1 MLYTSETRAM
11 IDRQE
16 EETTEKKVQQARLQ
30 LVPYEKTL
38 LKEQNKTWKPI
49 FTEFKQTIRKRN
61 ARLKK
66 ARRVYGA
73 GWPCN

>member
-1 MLYTSETRAM
+1 M
-11 IDRQE
+11 IEKQE

-30 LVPYEKTL
+30 LVRYENTL
-38 LKEQNKTWKPI
+38 LKERNKTWKPI
-49 FTEFKQTIRKRN
+49 FTAFKQTIRKRK
-61 ARLKK
+61 AHLRK

>member
-1 MLYTSETRAM
+1 M

-16 EETTEKKVQQARLQ
+16 EETTEKKVQKARLQ

-49 FTEFKQTIRKRN
+49 FTKLKQTIRKRN
-61 ARLKK
+61 ARFKK

>member
-1 MLYTSETRAM
+1 M

-38 LKEQNKTWKPI
+38 LKEQNKT
-49 FTEFKQTIRKRN
+49 
-61 ARLKK
+61 
-66 ARRVYGA
+66 
-73 GWPCN
+73 